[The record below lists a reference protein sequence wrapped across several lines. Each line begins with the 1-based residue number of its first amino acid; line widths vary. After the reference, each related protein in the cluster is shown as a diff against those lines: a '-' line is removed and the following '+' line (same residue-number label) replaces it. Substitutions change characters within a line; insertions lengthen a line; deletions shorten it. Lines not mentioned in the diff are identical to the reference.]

1 MRSTGRDVRVALA
14 AIALV
19 LVACNTSARA
29 SDVPEQL
36 RALFESGSK
45 GTPSAVA
52 AAKAKY
58 EALRAAHQSDPR
70 IDYAYGVVLIN
81 QRKYREATEILAR
94 YLATDK
100 PRLTAYCLQ
109 IGALVP
115 LRESSKVLEQAV
127 ALAKRL
133 RAEADNAPET
143 SQLDAA
149 RFLGTIFRYLELSRK
164 GSVDTRLLNETKRE
178 VLAMFDERCTTAY
191 EEGYNA
197 TAKRHSELQK
207 QHESQQEKLKEK
219 ITDRKERDKLA
230 VEQAKSTSE
239 AANEKSQ
246 FTQEQLREVQKQY
259 TELQKQIGPFVM
271 QRSVIESAIVVR
283 EAQIKQNR
291 KSRDPNP
298 MVAQALENEIDIL
311 KLQIK
316 QLDVRLAPLRA
327 SAVALEAKAASH
339 HFSLARAEDTSLRSE
354 RLGIQ
359 ANRRIERAEDKL
371 SSRSTAAEGKLTL
384 FSSYAPFS
392 YELERKRVLDWF
404 SK

>member
-14 AIALV
+14 ALALV
-19 LVACNTSARA
+19 LVACSTSARG

-58 EALRAAHQSDPR
+58 DALHAAHPTDPR

-94 YLATDK
+94 YLTTDK
-100 PRLTAYCLQ
+100 PQLTAYCLQ

-127 ALAKRL
+127 ALAKHL
-133 RAEADNAPET
+133 RAEAGNAPET

-178 VLAMFDERCTTAY
+178 VLALLDERCTAAY
-191 EEGYNA
+191 EEGYNT

-207 QHESQQEKLKEK
+207 QYESQQEKLKEK

-230 VEQAKSTSE
+230 VEQAKSTSG

-246 FTQEQLREVQKQY
+246 FTQEQLREVQQQY
-259 TELQKQIGPFVM
+259 AELQKQVGPFVM

-327 SAVALEAKAASH
+327 SALALEAKAASH

-371 SSRSTAAEGKLTL
+371 SSRSIAAEGKLTL

>member
-14 AIALV
+14 ALALV
-19 LVACNTSARA
+19 LVACRASARA
-29 SDVPEQL
+29 SDVSEQL
-36 RALFESGSK
+36 RSLFESGSK

-58 EALRAAHQSDPR
+58 DALRAAHPTDR
-70 IDYAYGVVLIN
+70 RMDYAYGVVLIN

-100 PRLTAYCLQ
+100 PRPTAYCLQ

-115 LRESSKVLEQAV
+115 LRESGKVLEQAV
-127 ALAKRL
+127 ALANRL
-133 RAEADNAPET
+133 RAEARDAPDA
-143 SQLDAA
+143 SQLEAA
-149 RFLGTIFRYLELSRK
+149 RFLGTLFRYLELPRK
-164 GSVDTRLLNETKRE
+164 GFVDTRLLNETKRE
-178 VLAMFDERCTTAY
+178 VLALLDERCIAAY
-191 EEGYNA
+191 EEGYNT
-197 TAKRHSELQK
+197 TAKRHSELQRL
-207 QHESQQEKLKEK
+207 HESQQEQLKEK
-219 ITDRKERDKLA
+219 ITDRKERDKLVVA
-230 VEQAKSTSE
+230 QAKSTSA

-246 FTQEQLREVQKQY
+246 FTQEQLREVQQQY
-259 TELQKQIGPFVM
+259 TELQKQMAPFVM
-271 QRSVIESAIVVR
+271 QCSVIESAIAVR
-283 EAQIKQNR
+283 RAQIEQNR

-298 MVAQALENEIDIL
+298 MVSQALENEIDIL
-311 KLQIK
+311 KLQFK
-316 QLDVRLAPLRA
+316 QLEVRLAPLRA

-371 SSRSTAAEGKLTL
+371 NNHSPAADGKLTL